1 MHDDRLH
8 HASER
13 LFRIIICPS
22 LLARC
27 RASPRFGRRCSAG
40 GETGAA
46 LGPELQSNGLGVH
59 DNMCEVAA
67 LKPESAHGDCDILWV
82 KDLHRL
88 ASSARR

>member
-13 LFRIIICPS
+13 LFRIIAPRC
-22 LLARC
+22 LLKVS
-27 RASPRFGRRCSAG
+27 RAWFGRRCSAG